1 MRNIHTKIISLNRWH
16 VGACCLCLRLL
27 TFTVGAPTPLT
38 PFNTPWRR
46 WREGEWKSDPSA
58 FNESQ
63 WNLYICIDQ
72 RRRICHKKGGKKTAS
87 PDSKLCCKIH
97 HFSVKFIP
105 VNWVKPTQS
114 ASQMKASVC
123 TTWPQHPQTC
133 PWGVVVLLLS
143 EDLVAFFLSP
153 HVLNHH
159 GTVWVHGLRLKI
171 KKSRVTHEIIQQCS
185 NDDSGRPHWCVV
197 SVYTDDDTR
206 SQQESQECQRQITE
220 KTISYYKLNLTPL
233 QVFYTTRSST
243 VHYFGWCDFFSLFWC
258 FAKKNHLYLVL
269 FSH

>member
-27 TFTVGAPTPLT
+27 TFTVGAPTPFT

-105 VNWVKPTQS
+105 VNS
-114 ASQMKASVC
+114 
-123 TTWPQHPQTC
+123 TTWLESSQHR
-133 PWGVVVLLLS
+133 VLLKWKPQFVQRDHS
-143 EDLVAFFLSP
+143 THRP
-153 HVLNHH
+153 VLEE
-159 GTVWVHGLRLKI
+159 W
-171 KKSRVTHEIIQQCS
+171 
-185 NDDSGRPHWCVV
+185 
-197 SVYTDDDTR
+197 
-206 SQQESQECQRQITE
+206 
-220 KTISYYKLNLTPL
+220 
-233 QVFYTTRSST
+233 
-243 VHYFGWCDFFSLFWC
+243 
-258 FAKKNHLYLVL
+258 L
-269 FSH
+269 FSSCLRIWLHSSWALMCWTTTAQSGCMASDWK